1 MSIVGETLAC
11 RQKSRNVQDR
21 YAMAVVRTDTETE
34 TDTGSATTAGHLP
47 RKISCLCSLSS
58 SWQYHR
64 QAGRR
69 TRVLGGNTNFRYK
82 EIFENLIFVIG
93 SPYEN

>member
-21 YAMAVVRTDTETE
+21 YAVAVVKTDSETE
-34 TDTGSATTAGHLP
+34 TDTGSSATTAGHLP

-58 SWQYHR
+58 SWRY
-64 QAGRR
+64 AGRR
-69 TRVLGGNTNFRYK
+69 TRVLGGMATQ
-82 EIFENLIFVIG
+82 IFVTKKFSKI
-93 SPYEN
+93 

>member
-1 MSIVGETLAC
+1 MSIVGETLVC

-21 YAMAVVRTDTETE
+21 YAVAVVRTDTETE
-34 TDTGSATTAGHLP
+34 TDTGSSATTAGHLP

-58 SWQYHR
+58 SWRYHR

-69 TRVLGGNTNFRYK
+69 TCVLGVMATLTKKFSK
-82 EIFENLIFVIG
+82 I
-93 SPYEN
+93 